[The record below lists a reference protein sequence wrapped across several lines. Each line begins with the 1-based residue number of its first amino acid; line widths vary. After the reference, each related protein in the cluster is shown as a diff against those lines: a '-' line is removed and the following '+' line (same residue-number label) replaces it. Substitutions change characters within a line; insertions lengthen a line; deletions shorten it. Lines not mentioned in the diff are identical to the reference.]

1 MLKTRARHSLTI
13 AVMPAR
19 RQRGALRSDRR
30 IFKSSARP
38 ESPPLIDALHFFPA
52 FV

>member
-30 IFKSSARP
+30 IFKRHQPGPSRR
-38 ESPPLIDALHFFPA
+38 L
-52 FV
+52 